1 MTSKSPQLSTRKAYE
16 FKHRIMNQDRIEHSP
31 DQGSIQ
37 AEDARLNMELKRNL
51 ESLPMVGLHGS
62 MPSSPPDRKKLK
74 TITDLP
80 TQVQL
85 DQQRLHPSTTKPH
98 EIYGNQFTNHARRA
112 SAGEEPKY

>member
-1 MTSKSPQLSTRKAYE
+1 
-16 FKHRIMNQDRIEHSP
+16 
-31 DQGSIQ
+31 
-37 AEDARLNMELKRNL
+37 MELKRNL

-85 DQQRLHPSTTKPH
+85 DQ
-98 EIYGNQFTNHARRA
+98 
-112 SAGEEPKY
+112 